1 MDLQRVLSGRYLI
14 VSHLARGGMADVFV
28 GRDQLLNRPVAIKVL
43 HPQFAANEAFVE
55 RFRREAQAAAN
66 LSHPNVVAIYDWGR
80 DQDTYFIIMEL
91 VAGRNLRDVLRS
103 EGALDPRRAAA
114 LAIHVAAAL
123 AAAHERGLVHRDIK
137 PANVLLTPEGSVKV
151 TDFGI
156 ARAWDDSDQLTR
168 TGAVIGTAT
177 YFSPEQAQGLTA
189 DARSDIYA
197 LGVVLYELLTGVPP
211 FTGESPVSVAYQH
224 VREQA
229 PLPSDFNPNIPESLD
244 AVVMRCLEKDP
255 RRRYPTAVALA
266 ADLKKFLSGQIP
278 SAIPPSEAQTRLI
291 PATIGGGPQPPMPTA
306 PGGYRHPGY
315 NDPGRPDRNTV
326 VIGALVAVALLG
338 LGLILLFKLV
348 LSGGSG
354 TPTIPELR
362 GRIPTEATAELEGL
376 GFKVEEQQVADP
388 EIADG
393 LVAGTDPPAGQ
404 QAERGSTVK
413 LLISAGPVAD
423 IEVPDV
429 VDSLLDRARILI
441 EGANLVVGEVTYQ
454 PSETIPKDTVIS
466 QSPEAGKMAPAGT
479 PVAMVVSAGVDA
491 LTVPDVA
498 NLSEESA
505 LVKLAEA
512 GFTLDQVRVERK
524 PSGDVLE
531 GFVIET
537 IPGAGQTLPSDGT
550 LTLVISQ
557 GAVPTDVPSVV
568 GQGPEDARAR
578 LEELGFVVT
587 FGDPV
592 PLDFDDPNNGKVAEQ
607 SPAGGVTADYGST
620 VTLQVGE
627 SAEAIPVPNV
637 IGNNPATAKA
647 AIEAKGL
654 VYARGGDILYPAGD
668 PNIGKVAEVSPGV
681 GTNANLGDTVTVRV
695 GAEGVR
701 VPELFTVSLGACTT
715 AMTPLEA
722 RAAIESLGFVYSQ
735 TSTIDDIA
743 PGQPCDGR
751 AIEQSPPPGTL
762 APAGSTVYVTI
773 DMPQVPDVM
782 GRDQATAYSLLE
794 AVGLVAVDACTPGGP
809 VTGQDPAASTPV
821 AGGSNVSLTYAGC
834 P

>member
-1 MDLQRVLSGRYLI
+1 
-14 VSHLARGGMADVFV
+14 MADVFV

-66 LSHPNVVAIYDWGR
+66 LSHPNIVAIYDWGR
-80 DQDTYFIIMEL
+80 DQDTYFIVMEL
-91 VAGRNLRDVLRS
+91 VQGRDLREVLRS

-156 ARAWDDSDQLTR
+156 ARAWDDTDQLTR

-177 YFSPEQAQGLTA
+177 YFSPEQAQGLNA

-229 PLPSDFNPNIPESLD
+229 PLPSDLNPNIPESLD

-255 RRRYPTAVALA
+255 QRRYPSAIALA
-266 ADLKKFLSGQIP
+266 ADLKRFLSGQAP
-278 SAIPPSEAQTRLI
+278 TAIPPSEAQTRLI
-291 PATIGGGPQPPMPTA
+291 PATVGGGPLPPSPSA
-306 PGGYRHPGY
+306 PGGYR
-315 NDPGRPDRNTV
+315 DPAYHDSGGPDRNTV

-338 LGLILLFKLV
+338 LGLILLFKVV

-362 GRIPTEATAELEGL
+362 GYTPAEATAELDGL
-376 GFKVEEQQVADP
+376 GFKVEEQQVADS
-388 EIADG
+388 EIVVG

-404 QAERGSTVK
+404 QAERGSTVT
-413 LLISAGPVAD
+413 LLISAGPVAN

-429 VDSLLDRARILI
+429 VDSLLDQARTQI
-441 EGANLVVGEVTYQ
+441 EGANLAVGNITYQ

-466 QSPEAGKMAPAGT
+466 QSPEAGTMAPTGA
-479 PVAMVVSAGVDA
+479 PVSLVVSAGVDA
-491 LTVPDVA
+491 LIVPDVA
-498 NLSEESA
+498 NLSEEAA
-505 LVKLAEA
+505 LVKLADA
-512 GFTLDQVRVERK
+512 GFTLVQVSVERK

-531 GFVIET
+531 GFVVET
-537 IPGAGQTLPSDGT
+537 FPGAGQALPSDGT

-557 GAVPTDVPSVV
+557 GAVPTDVPDVT
-568 GQGPEDARAR
+568 GQDPGDAQAYLED
-578 LEELGFVVT
+578 LGFVVA

-592 PLDFDDPNNGKVAEQ
+592 PLDFADPNNGKVAGQ
-607 SPAGGVTADYGST
+607 NPVGGVTADYGST
-620 VTLQVGE
+620 VTLSVGE
-627 SAEAIPVPNV
+627 SAQAIPVPNV
-637 IGNNPATAKA
+637 MGNNPATAKA

-654 VYARGGDILYPAGD
+654 VYARGADILYLAGD
-668 PNIGKVAEVSPGV
+668 TNIGKVAEVSPGV
-681 GTNANLGDTVTVRV
+681 GTDANPGDTVTVRV

-701 VPELFTVSLGACTT
+701 VPEMFTVSLGTCTT
-715 AMTPLEA
+715 AMTPTEA
-722 RAAIESLGFVYSQ
+722 RAAIEALGLVYSQ
-735 TSTIDDIA
+735 TSTIDEIA
-743 PGQPCDGR
+743 PGQPCDGGV
-751 AIEQSPPPGTL
+751 IEQSPPPGTL
-762 APAGSTVYVTI
+762 APPGSTVYVTI
-773 DMPQVPDVM
+773 DMPIVPDVM
-782 GRDQATAYSLLE
+782 GRDQAAAHSLLE
-794 AVGLVAVDACTPGGP
+794 AVGLVAVDTCSPGG
-809 VTGQDPAASTPV
+809 VVSGQNPAANSPV
-821 AGGSNVSLTYAGC
+821 AGGSNVSLTYVGC